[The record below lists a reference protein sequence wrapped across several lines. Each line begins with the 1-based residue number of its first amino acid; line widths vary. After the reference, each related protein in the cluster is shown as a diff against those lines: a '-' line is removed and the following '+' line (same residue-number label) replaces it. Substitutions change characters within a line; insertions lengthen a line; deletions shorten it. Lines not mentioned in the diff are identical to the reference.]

1 MNMMSFPSSWLI
13 CNKAKDWHDW
23 LEANYL
29 TKTEVWLQISKAHL
43 KDVGIKIDDSVEEAI
58 CFGWIDGKLYSLD
71 KDKYILRFTPRR
83 MDSLW
88 SRKNKKRAEVLM
100 ESGRMTQYG
109 LEKIRAAQKNGNC
122 LLVICYNR
130 CN

>member
-1 MNMMSFPSSWLI
+1 MNMMSFPSSWVI
-13 CNKAKDWHDW
+13 CNEAKDWHDW

-43 KDVGIKIDDSVEEAI
+43 KDVGLKIDDAVEEAI

-83 MDSLW
+83 LDSLW
-88 SRKNKKRAEVLM
+88 SRKNKKRAETLM
-100 ESGRMTQYG
+100 AMGRMTEYG
-109 LEKIRAAQKNGNC
+109 LDKIRAAQKNGNWENA
-122 LLVICYNR
+122 Y
-130 CN
+130 

>member
-1 MNMMSFPSSWLI
+1 MNMMSFPSSWVI
-13 CNKAKDWHDW
+13 CNEAKDWHDW

-43 KDVGIKIDDSVEEAI
+43 KDVGIKIDDAVEEAI

-83 MDSLW
+83 LDSLW
-88 SRKNKKRAEVLM
+88 SRKNKKRAETLM
-100 ESGRMTQYG
+100 AMGRMTEYG
-109 LEKIRAAQKNGNC
+109 LDKIRAAQKNGNWENA
-122 LLVICYNR
+122 Y
-130 CN
+130 

>member
-29 TKTEVWLQISKAHL
+29 TQTEVWLQISKAHL
-43 KDVGIKIDDSVEEAI
+43 KDVGLKIDDAVEEAI

-83 MDSLW
+83 LDSLW

-109 LEKIRAAQKNGNC
+109 LEKIRAAQKNGNWENT
-122 LLVICYNR
+122 Y
-130 CN
+130 

>member
-13 CNKAKDWHDW
+13 CNEAKDWHDW

-29 TKTEVWLQISKAHL
+29 TQTEVWLQISKAHL
-43 KDVGIKIDDSVEEAI
+43 KDVGLKIDDAVEEAI

-83 MDSLW
+83 LDSLW

-109 LEKIRAAQKNGNC
+109 LEKIRAAQKNGNWENA
-122 LLVICYNR
+122 Y
-130 CN
+130 

>member
-43 KDVGIKIDDSVEEAI
+43 KDVGLKIDDAVEEAI
-58 CFGWIDGKLYSLD
+58 CFGWIDDKLYSLD

-109 LEKIRAAQKNGNC
+109 LEKIRAAQKNGNWENT
-122 LLVICYNR
+122 Y
-130 CN
+130 